1 MKVLIL
7 DEPTSALTRNEV
19 DRVFRVINGFRDRD
33 RAIIFISHKM
43 DEIFSIG
50 DDYAVL
56 RNGKKVRARKLS
68 ETDADSL
75 IHAMSGEAIH
85 LGDTFRP
92 EVVPEG
98 AGQSILKVRGL
109 TGRHFKNVDFDLKR
123 GEILGF
129 AGLVGAGRSEV
140 MQAIVGFLK
149 AKSGTVEMESKP
161 WKLGDT
167 SAAIASGCPRSAS
180 SMASSH

>member
-75 IHAMSGEAIH
+75 IHANAEEAEAKPG
-85 LGDTFRP
+85 LDP
-92 EVVPEG
+92 LPLPAWSELVEVW
-98 AGQSILKVRGL
+98 A
-109 TGRHFKNVDFDLKR
+109 
-123 GEILGF
+123 
-129 AGLVGAGRSEV
+129 
-140 MQAIVGFLK
+140 
-149 AKSGTVEMESKP
+149 
-161 WKLGDT
+161 
-167 SAAIASGCPRSAS
+167 
-180 SMASSH
+180 

>member
-1 MKVLIL
+1 MKVLIRRADL
-7 DEPTSALTRNEV
+7 GV
-19 DRVFRVINGFRDRD
+19 DAKRGGPVFRVINGFRDLTCD
-33 RAIIFISHKM
+33 HLHLAKM
-43 DEIFSIG
+43 DEIFSS
-50 DDYAVL
+50 VMTTPC
-56 RNGKKVRARKLS
+56 RNGKKVRARKRS

-75 IHAMSGEAIH
+75 IHAIRRRS

-167 SAAIASGCPRSAS
+167 SAAIANGCPRSAS